1 VNVAIGVRARD
12 RVGELAG
19 HVLVDRVQPIGSI
32 QRDRGDAL
40 RYAVCD
46 ALHLPPKVTKG
57 TPRELILD
65 TLAVITADGLTTAS
79 LLEACAVMRF
89 KSVASRVAL
98 TRLQAAGLIESPER
112 SFWRLTRKSP
122 WSRDV
127 ERWRTIKSRTKPWD
141 QTWIAVLASAVPR
154 SQRTERGHTERA
166 LRHRGFR
173 ELRRDV
179 FMRPA
184 NLRASLIE
192 IVQDLLGLGASS
204 SIDALVVSELGFAPA
219 LGPWRIAE
227 HQARVAAA
235 RARMTALLEH
245 PPRDPAEAC
254 RAFWH
259 AGRDVLRLVNADP
272 LLPDELADA
281 ESRRELLDRLPEF
294 VVRGRDAWIDLLGLP
309 RIR

>member
-1 VNVAIGVRARD
+1 
-12 RVGELAG
+12 
-19 HVLVDRVQPIGSI
+19 VLVDRVQPIRSI

-40 RYAVCD
+40 RHAVCD
-46 ALHLPPKVTKG
+46 AGHLPPKVTKA

-65 TLAVITADGLTTAS
+65 TLAVITVDGLTTAT

-89 KSVASRVAL
+89 KPVASRVAL

-127 ERWRTIKSRTKPWD
+127 ERWRTVKSRTKPWD
-141 QTWIAVLASAVPR
+141 GAWLVALANAVPR
-154 SQRTERGHTERA
+154 SQRTVRGYTERA

-173 ELRRDV
+173 ELRRDA
-179 FMRPA
+179 FMRPS
-184 NLRASLIE
+184 NLRASLGEIE
-192 IVQDLLGLGASS
+192 ADLLFLGASS
-204 SIDALVVSELGFAPA
+204 SIGLLIASELGFTPP
-219 LGPWRIAE
+219 LGAWRIAE
-227 HQARVAAA
+227 YQARIAAA
-235 RARMTALLEH
+235 RARMTALIDA

-281 ESRRELLDRLPEF
+281 ASRRELLDRLPEF
-294 VVRGRDAWIDLLGLP
+294 VARGRDAWIDLLGLP